1 MMLMLSTDFVN
12 GLNQF
17 VVSCPGSGGA
27 DAKKGKTK
35 EGKGAKK
42 GGPEQPVDSSRPEP
56 PEAVNP
62 LVEVGV
68 EEETDGRLVMPGNMT
83 LVYLTLSCAYHTQ
96 THTNIVA
103 VATFLCSPCILSNK
117 NTW

>member
-1 MMLMLSTDFVN
+1 MLMLSTDFVN
-12 GLNQF
+12 DLNQF

-56 PEAVNP
+56 AEAVNP

-68 EEETDGRLVMPGNMT
+68 EEEKDGRLVMPGNMT
-83 LVYLTLSCAYHTQ
+83 LIYLTLSCAYHTHQ
-96 THTNIVA
+96 HCSHSYVSLFPLHTE
-103 VATFLCSPCILSNK
+103 
-117 NTW
+117 